1 MLFVDLLGVREMNRG
16 RSAGKHL
23 AAIERAVVR
32 GAYRDFLAPDSP
44 WLSAFFSDTLVLASP
59 VQRAGDEESSIGDLV
74 VQAAWLQ
81 LDLITEGFF
90 VRGALTLGKFHI
102 REGLIFGPAL
112 VEAFELE
119 NAKAVHPR
127 IILGPNAERSQHQ
140 DLRFYGQP
148 EDSPQNL
155 FLLGDADGWT
165 FINYLGLL
173 FDDPGDPR
181 PVLEMH
187 REIVTVR
194 LREYRNR
201 RRLWEKYRWVA
212 EYHNAVIARQLPG
225 ESQLLVDT
233 ENITSQFEPFV

>member
-1 MLFVDLLGVREMNRG
+1 MLFIDLLGVREMNRG
-16 RSAGKHL
+16 RSAGRHL
-23 AAIERAVVR
+23 AAIERAVVK
-32 GAYRDFLAPDSP
+32 GAYRDFLALESP

-59 VQRAGDEESSIGDLV
+59 VQRADGEESSIDDLLT
-74 VQAAWLQ
+74 QAAWLQ
-81 LDLITEGFF
+81 LNLIAEGFF
-90 VRGALTLGKFHI
+90 VRGALTLGKFHL

-112 VEAFELE
+112 IEAHDLE
-119 NAKAVHPR
+119 RDVAVHPR
-127 IILGPNAERSQHQ
+127 IVLGSDAERSQRE
-140 DLRFYGQP
+140 DLRSHAQP
-148 EDSPQNL
+148 GESPQNL
-155 FLLGDADGWT
+155 LLLRDADGWT
-165 FINYLGLL
+165 FIDYLGLL

-212 EYHNAVIARQLPG
+212 EYHNAVVARQLPG

-233 ENITSQFEPFV
+233 ENITSQFKSFV